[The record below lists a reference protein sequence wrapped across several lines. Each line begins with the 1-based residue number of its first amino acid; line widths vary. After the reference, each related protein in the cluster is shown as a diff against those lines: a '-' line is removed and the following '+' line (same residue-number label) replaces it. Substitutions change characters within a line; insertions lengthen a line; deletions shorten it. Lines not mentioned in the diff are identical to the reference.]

1 MTLLV
6 AGCAAE
12 QGLEDGQE
20 QSELVGE
27 FEPMDTPFDPVQQK
41 TPGGVHLENKSGRVL
56 PFLKTLQDTLFVVKI
71 DGATLKKVAICKG
84 RMIN

>member
-1 MTLLV
+1 MMLLV

-20 QSELVGE
+20 QGELVGE

-41 TPGGVHLENKSGRVL
+41 TPGGVHFGEQVGYGSAILENLARYTVCGENRWRNS
-56 PFLKTLQDTLFVVKI
+56 Q
-71 DGATLKKVAICKG
+71 KG
-84 RMIN
+84 GDL